1 MSLLSTGL
9 TFIGL
14 SLVIYSL
21 TLIWTPLAFMAGG
34 ILTLKV
40 AWNLDGGEE

>member
-9 TFIGL
+9 TFVGL

-34 ILTLKV
+34 FLTLKV
-40 AWNLDGGEE
+40 AWNLDGSEQ